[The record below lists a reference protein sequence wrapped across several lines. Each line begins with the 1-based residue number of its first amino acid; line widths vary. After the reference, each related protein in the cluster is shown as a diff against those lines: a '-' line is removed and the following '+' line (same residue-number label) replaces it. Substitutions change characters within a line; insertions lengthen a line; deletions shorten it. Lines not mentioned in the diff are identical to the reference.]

1 MEARGSQIQNSGTV
15 LNEAAALLSALIET
29 PSFSREE
36 SKTADILERFFMER
50 TIPVK
55 RHLNNIWIA
64 NKYFDARKPTLLL
77 NSHHD
82 TVRPNKAYTLDPFRA
97 VIKDNKLYGLGSNDA
112 GGCLVSL
119 IFTFLHFYESMNL
132 KYNLIFAA
140 SAEEEISGPNGVQA
154 LLPYLGKIE
163 FGIVGEPTLMQM
175 AVAEKGL
182 IVLDCI
188 SHGKAGHAARNEGIN
203 ALYSALPDID
213 WFRTYSF
220 PKVSALLG
228 PVKMSVTHI
237 ETENKAHNCVPANC
251 HFTVDVRYNELYTP
265 EEIIQEIKEH
275 VNCEVKV
282 RGLKIRS
289 TSIPPNHPI
298 VKAGIELGRAT
309 YGSPTTSDKALMD
322 FPVLKMGPG
331 DSARSHTADE
341 FIYVNEVGEGIE
353 LYIQLLK
360 KVIER

>member
-1 MEARGSQIQNSGTV
+1 MEAQELKIQNSSTA
-15 LNEAAALLSALIET
+15 LNEAVALLSELIET
-29 PSFSREE
+29 PSFSKEE
-36 SKTADILERFFMER
+36 SKTAEILERFFRMKD
-50 TIPVK
+50 IPVK
-55 RHLNNIWIA
+55 RHLNNIWVV
-64 NKYFDARKPTLLL
+64 NRYFDADKPTILL

-82 TVRPNKAYTLDPFRA
+82 TVKPNKAYTLDPFKA
-97 VIKDNKLYGLGSNDA
+97 IIKDNKLYGLGSNDA
-112 GGCLVSL
+112 GASLVSL
-119 IFTFLHFYESMNL
+119 ISAFLHFHEALNL

-140 SAEEEISGPNGVQA
+140 SAEEEISGSNGVQA

-188 SHGKAGHAARNEGIN
+188 SNGKAGHAARNEGIN
-203 ALYSALPDID
+203 ALYSALPDIE
-213 WFRTYSF
+213 WFKTFTF
-220 PKVSALLG
+220 PKVSSLLG

-237 ETENKAHNCVPANC
+237 ETENKAHNCVPASC
-251 HFTVDVRYNELYTP
+251 HFTVDIRYNELYTP
-265 EEIIQEIKEH
+265 EEIISEIKK
-275 VNCEVKV
+275 NTASEVKV

-289 TSIPPNHPI
+289 TSIPCNHPV
-298 VKAGIELGRAT
+298 VKAGVELGRGT

-341 FIYVNEVGEGIE
+341 FIYLNEIEQGID

-360 KVIER
+360 KVI